1 MDDQRL
7 TLYSHGSG
15 CGCKIDPNV
24 LDQILGGT
32 SGFPTDPMLLVGNEH
47 RDDAAVFDLG
57 DGSAL
62 ISTTDFFMPIV
73 DDPFDF
79 GRIAASNAISD
90 IYAMGGKPLLAI
102 AILGWPVQQLPPEL
116 ASRVIEG
123 AQTICK
129 EAGIVL
135 AGGHSIDSVEPFFG
149 LAVNGRVAIR
159 DIKQNQ
165 GAKVGDKIYLTK
177 PLGVGIY
184 STANK
189 LDRLRDGDLEK
200 ACNVM
205 VALNKI
211 GEELG
216 RHSWVHAMTDVTG
229 FGLLGHLLEI
239 CKASKVSARIQY
251 NTVPLIDRD
260 ALAYYQ
266 RMQCVPAATARNWSS
281 AQPFVNDIPM
291 AIWQI
296 LSDPQTS
303 GGLLVSVDSKA
314 QQSIENIATAH
325 GLSLHPI
332 GEITEESIPLI
343 EIIHE

>member
-15 CGCKIDPNV
+15 CGCKIDPTI

-32 SGFPTDPMLLVGNEH
+32 SRFLSEPKLLVGNEH

-57 DGSAL
+57 DGTAL

-102 AILGWPVQQLPPEL
+102 AILGWPVQQLPPAM

-149 LAVNGRVAIR
+149 LAVNGRVAIQ
-159 DIKQNQ
+159 DIKRNQ
-165 GAKVGDKIYLTK
+165 GARVGDKIYLTK
-177 PLGVGIY
+177 ALGVGIY

-189 LDRLRDGDLEK
+189 LDRLRAGDLEK

-205 VALNKI
+205 VALNEI
-211 GEELG
+211 GGVLG
-216 RHSWVHAMTDVTG
+216 CHSWVHAMTDVTG

-239 CKASKVSARIQY
+239 CKASHVSARIQY
-251 NTVPLIDRD
+251 NNVPLIDPE

-281 AQPFVNDIPM
+281 VQPFVNEIPK
-291 AIWQI
+291 AIWEI

-303 GGLLVSVDSKA
+303 GGLLVTVDAGA
-314 QQSIENIATAH
+314 QQLLEDIGAEH
-325 GLSLHPI
+325 GLSVHPI
-332 GEITEESIPLI
+332 GEITEKSSPLM
-343 EIIHE
+343 EIVYA